1 MSRKTD
7 QDALLR
13 ECDVEFYAA
22 SKGAG
27 GQNVNTRATAVRLTH
42 RPTGIK
48 AASTS
53 HRTQG
58 RNKSEALKRLAKKIA
73 KANEVKAERK
83 ATKPSKGSVEKRLDG
98 KKKTSQKKA
107 ARKPVKDY

>member
-1 MSRKTD
+1 MVH
-7 QDALLR
+7 ALEILLS
-13 ECDVEFYAA
+13 ECDVETYAA

-48 AASTS
+48 AASTT

-58 RNKSEALKRLAKKIA
+58 RNKSEALKRLAKKIR
-73 KANEVKAERK
+73 KANEVRK
-83 ATKPSKGSVEKRLDG
+83 DRVATKPSRSAKEKRLTN
-98 KKKTSQKKA
+98 KKQNSQRKA
-107 ARKPVKDY
+107 DRKPVKEE